1 MSLRGALARKQ
12 SQETTRVNRQYYIYI
27 MTNKGNTA
35 VYTGVTSSLK
45 RRVYEHKEKLVDG
58 FTKKYNITKLV
69 YYEVFEDIENAILR
83 EKKIKGGSR
92 RKKIELVNSMNKE
105 WRDLYEEL

>member
-1 MSLRGALARKQ
+1 M
-12 SQETTRVNRQYYIYI
+12 NRQYYIYI

-35 VYTGVTSSLK
+35 VYIRLTNDLK
-45 RRVYEHKEKLVDG
+45 IRVYEHKEKLVDG

-83 EKKIKGGSR
+83 EKRLKGGSR
-92 RKKIELVNSMNKE
+92 QKKIELINSMNKE